1 METSKVRKGGIALL
15 FLSFLL
21 ALFLVMWRLLV
32 VRIPNGVSTFTLQSY
47 MMFVVS
53 CIGMVL
59 GMWGIRRVKQAD
71 FSWLLIVL
79 SVLSIS
85 VNGLMLFSTADS
97 WLNPPEVKGI
107 VNKVGDDFI
116 SIYLDEEYKEKLDLA
131 GGYCL
136 TDCVDPVNLSLSVG
150 ISSRTTFYEQYGK
163 WPWQKKVVSRQNIKE
178 GQHIQ
183 IKHNGFVTLIGSI
196 VESNE
201 VIILNK

>member
-15 FLSFLL
+15 SLSFLL
-21 ALFLVMWRLLV
+21 SLFLVMWRLLV
-32 VRIPNGVSTFTLQSY
+32 VRIPDGVSTFTVQSC
-47 MMFVVS
+47 MTFVGS

-59 GMWGIRRVKQAD
+59 GGWGIQKVKRTN

-136 TDCVDPVNLSLSVG
+136 TDCVDPVNLSLSAG